1 MTISK
6 SRGQLFLD
14 FEDEKEHVIK
24 PTYAKGC
31 SRLPSI
37 GFTNALC
44 AHFTCMTT
52 GHASIREYRQ
62 HFFPNS
68 SLSSQAELQTH
79 EHIIMQC
86 GSHNPSTRPC
96 IIIINSFVHF
106 LVDNPMAFSFD
117 NGWPL
122 YVVHPQG
129 KSTALLFPSS
139 PSPILPFTSF
149 VSYLLLLISL

>member
-14 FEDEKEHVIK
+14 FEDEKKHVIK
-24 PTYAKGC
+24 PTCAKEG
-31 SRLPSI
+31 SWLPFI

-52 GHASIREYRQ
+52 DHASIREYRQ
-62 HFFPNS
+62 CFFPNS
-68 SLSSQAELQTH
+68 SLSSQAELQTY

-96 IIIINSFVHF
+96 IIIIINSFVHF
-106 LVDNPMAFSFD
+106 LVDNPIAFSFD
-117 NGWPL
+117 NG
-122 YVVHPQG
+122 
-129 KSTALLFPSS
+129 
-139 PSPILPFTSF
+139 
-149 VSYLLLLISL
+149 